1 MITSKAHI
9 TINTIDEYIANF
21 SEDIQHLLEQIR
33 KTIQKAAPEA
43 TESIGYQMP
52 TFKLNGNLVY
62 FAAYKKHIEFYPTST
77 GITAFKQELAAY
89 KHAKGSVQF
98 PINQPIPYHLIS
110 QIVQYRV
117 KENLNKKTNISTPK
131 SNSKNQNDFLSTIPQ
146 PARKALEEAG
156 INTLHQL
163 TQLSEK
169 DLLQLQGISTNTL
182 KKLKNELTGKGLA
195 LFKND

>member
-62 FAAYKKHIEFYPTST
+62 FAAYKNHIGFYPTST

-117 KENLNKKTNISTPK
+117 KENLNKKTNISTQK
-131 SNSKNQNDFLSTIPQ
+131 ST
-146 PARKALEEAG
+146 E
-156 INTLHQL
+156 
-163 TQLSEK
+163 
-169 DLLQLQGISTNTL
+169 
-182 KKLKNELTGKGLA
+182 
-195 LFKND
+195 

>member
-1 MITSKAHI
+1 MITTKAHI

-62 FAAYKKHIEFYPTST
+62 FAAYKKHIGFYPTST

-131 SNSKNQNDFLSTIPQ
+131 SNSKNQNDFLSTIPK

>member
-1 MITSKAHI
+1 
-9 TINTIDEYIANF
+9 
-21 SEDIQHLLEQIR
+21 
-33 KTIQKAAPEA
+33 
-43 TESIGYQMP
+43 MP

-62 FAAYKKHIEFYPTST
+62 FAAYKNHIGFYPTST

-117 KENLNKKTNISTPK
+117 KENLNKKSNISTQK
-131 SNSKNQNDFLSTIPQ
+131 SNSKNQNDFLSTIAK

-156 INTLHQL
+156 INTLQQL

-169 DLLQLQGISTNTL
+169 DLLQLHGISTNTL
-182 KKLKNELTGKGLA
+182 TKLKNTLTAKGLA